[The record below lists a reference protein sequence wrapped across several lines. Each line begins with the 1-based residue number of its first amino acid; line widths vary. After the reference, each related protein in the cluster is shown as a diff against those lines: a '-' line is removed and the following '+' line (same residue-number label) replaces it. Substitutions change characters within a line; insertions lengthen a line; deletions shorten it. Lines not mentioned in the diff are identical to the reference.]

1 MSSVAI
7 IGKQVKQP
15 SEILDYQVDFSEWF
29 ANRTDTPTSADVTVE
44 FGLTKVSDSLD
55 DEVVTVVL
63 SGGTDGAS
71 YKVTV
76 LLTTSDGIVKEADFI
91 VRIKAV

>member
-1 MSSVAI
+1 M
-7 IGKQVKQP
+7 
-15 SEILDYQVDFSEWF
+15 
-29 ANRTDTPTSADVTVE
+29 
-44 FGLTKVSDSLD
+44 SDSLD